1 MCPWN
6 RVRSTTTVKAHKPSN
21 GSREGPPA
29 VITDQPRHSG
39 NSKGGGAATGNG
51 GYIQRVTNDERED
64 QIDENLE

>member
-6 RVRSTTTVKAHKPSN
+6 RVRSTTKVKARKKN
-21 GSREGPPA
+21 REDPP
-29 VITDQPRHSG
+29 VIMDQPRHSSNGTGG
-39 NSKGGGAATGNG
+39 NTAGGGLGG